1 MILGPVYRVWMAASE
16 PDRQALGGDAMT
28 DTTAPMTEAL
38 RPVAKA
44 DRHLSLDVLRG
55 LGVMGILAVNA
66 VAFGLP
72 MPVYMSPELSPFGL
86 AGAEASA
93 WWVVQTF
100 FHYKFI
106 TLFSILF
113 GVSILLV
120 GGERTDKARGALL
133 RRRLGWLLV
142 IGLLHGLLIWFGD
155 ILLLYA
161 CTGFVALLARSWTP
175 RRLFTV
181 SLTILLLG
189 SALAI
194 APLFLLESAPAELQQ
209 KIIAEMNQ
217 PGSGVDVAAATAAMR
232 GGLVAALGEN
242 FKSWMILQPMSVIV
256 FIWRTGAL
264 MLLGMALFKTG
275 FLTGKAKTWVYL
287 LLIALGGAGLAW
299 TGWESSMK
307 LATDFA
313 EPQATGRYNM
323 AYEFAS
329 LPITLGYASL
339 AILLIRSR
347 AIAGL
352 LNPVARLGQMAFTNY
367 LTQSLIMTT
376 IFWSGRG
383 LGLFGEFNRVELWG
397 CVIAIWALQL
407 IWSPLWLSRFS
418 MGPMEWIWRRLA
430 YGKGLARGA

>member
-1 MILGPVYRVWMAASE
+1 
-16 PDRQALGGDAMT
+16 MT

-72 MPVYMSPELSPFGL
+72 MPVYMSPELSPFGM
-86 AGAEASA
+86 AGSEGMA

-100 FHYKFI
+100 FHYKFV

-120 GGERTDKARGALL
+120 GGERSDKARGALL

-194 APLFLLESAPAELQQ
+194 APLILLESAPAELQQ

>member
-1 MILGPVYRVWMAASE
+1 MRSWVL
-16 PDRQALGGDAMT
+16 
-28 DTTAPMTEAL
+28 
-38 RPVAKA
+38 AKA